1 MDSLSL
7 SQQLGQTLRARRE
20 ALGYS
25 QDRFA
30 DRIGMHRAYFAA
42 IERGEKNIT
51 LATLQRLAS
60 GLDTRMSGLLEE
72 SGL

>member
-7 SQQLGQTLRARRE
+7 PQQLGQTVRARRE

-30 DRIGMHRAYFAA
+30 DHINMHRAYFAA

-51 LATLQRLAS
+51 LNTLQRLAS
-60 GLDTRMSGLLEE
+60 GLDTRISTLLEQSGL
-72 SGL
+72 